1 MSGPGPH
8 ARAWRVT
15 LAGLCASLVGIGLA
29 RFAYTPLL
37 PVLVTEGWFPASQA
51 AYLGAA
57 NLAGY
62 LGGALCARALARR
75 SGASRILRG
84 MMMLVTVAFFACAL
98 PLSFAWFFL
107 WRFASGVAG
116 GVVMVLAAPTVL
128 PHVPPARRGLAGG
141 AIFTGV
147 GLGIMASGTVVPLLL
162 QAGLAVTWCGLG
174 LLSLVLTALAWGG
187 WPVDDAMS
195 ATTATRVASRS
206 PAAGPLRALYA
217 EYALNATGLVPHMV
231 FLVDFVAR
239 GLGRGIH
246 AGAIYWVLF
255 GLGAVGGP
263 VLAGLL
269 ADRIGFGP
277 ALRLALVVQ
286 AAAVALPIVTAA
298 PLWLAVSSLAI
309 GAAVPGIVPL
319 VLGRVHELVPDDPEG
334 QRAAWSVT
342 TMAFALGQAAGA
354 YGLSFLFARG
364 GHYATLFAVGS
375 AALTLALLTDL
386 GARLAARRPI

>member
-1 MSGPGPH
+1 MTAKGPDT
-8 ARAWRVT
+8 RAWRVT
-15 LAGLCASLVGIGLA
+15 LAGLSASLVGIGLA

-37 PVLVTEGWFPASQA
+37 PVLITAGWFPASQA

-62 LGGALCARALARR
+62 LGGALCARPLARWG
-75 SGASRILRG
+75 GAPRVLRG
-84 MMMLVTVAFFACAL
+84 MMTLVTVAFFACAL
-98 PLSFAWFFL
+98 PLSFSWFFL

-116 GVVMVLAAPTVL
+116 GTLMVLAAPTVL

-174 LLSLVLTALAWGG
+174 VLSMLLTGLAWGR
-187 WPVDDAMS
+187 WPADEKAA
-195 ATTATRVASRS
+195 ATPIAATRRA
-206 PAAGPLRALYA
+206 PATGTLRALYV

-239 GLGRGIH
+239 GLGQGIH
-246 AGAIYWVLF
+246 AGAQYWVLF
-255 GLGAVGGP
+255 GVGAVAGP

-269 ADRIGFGP
+269 ADRVGFGP
-277 ALRLALVVQ
+277 ALRLALVAQ
-286 AAAVALPIVTAA
+286 AAAVAVPVVTAA
-298 PLWLAVSSLAI
+298 PVGLALSSVLI

-319 VLGRVHELVPDDPEG
+319 VLGRVHELVPGDPEG

-364 GHYATLFAVGS
+364 GRYPTLFAVGT
-375 AALTLALLTDL
+375 AALTLALVIDVT
-386 GARLAARRPI
+386 ARVAGRKAI

>member
-1 MSGPGPH
+1 MTAKGPDT
-8 ARAWRVT
+8 RAWRAT
-15 LAGLCASLVGIGLA
+15 LAGLSASLVGIGLA

-37 PVLVTEGWFPASQA
+37 PVLITAGWFPASQA

-62 LGGALCARALARR
+62 LGGALCARPLARWG
-75 SGASRILRG
+75 GAPRALRG
-84 MMMLVTVAFFACAL
+84 MMALVTVAFFACAL
-98 PLSFAWFFL
+98 PLSFSWFFL

-116 GVVMVLAAPTVL
+116 GTLMVLAAPTVL

-162 QAGLAVTWCGLG
+162 QAGLVVTWCGLG
-174 LLSLVLTALAWGG
+174 VLSMLLTGLAWSS
-187 WPVDDAMS
+187 WPPDENA
-195 ATTATRVASRS
+195 TATPTAAARRA
-206 PAAGPLRALYA
+206 PATGTLRALYV

-239 GLGRGIH
+239 GLGQGIH
-246 AGAIYWVLF
+246 AGAQYWVLF
-255 GLGAVGGP
+255 GVGAVAGP

-269 ADRIGFGP
+269 ADRVGFGP
-277 ALRLALVVQ
+277 ALRLALVAQ
-286 AAAVALPIVTAA
+286 AAAVAVPVVTAA
-298 PLWLAVSSLAI
+298 PVGLALSSLLI

-319 VLGRVHELVPDDPEG
+319 VLGRVHELVPGDPEG

-364 GHYATLFAVGS
+364 GRYPTLFAVGT
-375 AALTLALLTDL
+375 AALTLALVIDVT
-386 GARLAARRPI
+386 ARLAGRKAI

>member
-1 MSGPGPH
+1 MTAKGPDTRPW
-8 ARAWRVT
+8 RAT
-15 LAGLCASLVGIGLA
+15 LAGLSASLVGIGLA

-37 PVLVTEGWFPASQA
+37 PVLITAGWFPASQA

-62 LGGALCARALARR
+62 LGGALCARPLARWG
-75 SGASRILRG
+75 GAPRVLRG
-84 MMMLVTVAFFACAL
+84 MMTLVTVAFFACAL
-98 PLSFAWFFL
+98 PLSFSWFFL

-116 GVVMVLAAPTVL
+116 GTLMVLAAPTVL

-174 LLSLVLTALAWGG
+174 VLSMLLTGLAWGR
-187 WPVDDAMS
+187 WPADEKAA
-195 ATTATRVASRS
+195 ATLIAAARRAPAT
-206 PAAGPLRALYA
+206 GTLRALYV

-239 GLGRGIH
+239 GLGQGIH
-246 AGAIYWVLF
+246 AGAQYWVLF
-255 GLGAVGGP
+255 GVGAVAGP

-269 ADRIGFGP
+269 ADRVGFGP
-277 ALRLALVVQ
+277 ALRLALVAQ
-286 AAAVALPIVTAA
+286 AAAVAVPVVTAA
-298 PLWLAVSSLAI
+298 PVGLALSSVLI

-319 VLGRVHELVPDDPEG
+319 VLGRVHELVPGDPEG

-364 GHYATLFAVGS
+364 GRYTTLFAVGT
-375 AALTLALLTDL
+375 AALTLALVIDVT
-386 GARLAARRPI
+386 ARLAGRKAI

>member
-1 MSGPGPH
+1 MTAKGPDTRPW
-8 ARAWRVT
+8 RAT
-15 LAGLCASLVGIGLA
+15 LAGLSASLVGIGLA

-37 PVLVTEGWFPASQA
+37 PVLITAGWFPASQA

-62 LGGALCARALARR
+62 LGGALCARPLARWG
-75 SGASRILRG
+75 GAPRVLRG
-84 MMMLVTVAFFACAL
+84 MMTLVTVAFFACAL
-98 PLSFAWFFL
+98 PLSFSWFFL

-116 GVVMVLAAPTVL
+116 GTLMVLAAPTVL

-174 LLSLVLTALAWGG
+174 VLSMLLTGLAWGR
-187 WPVDDAMS
+187 WPADEKAA
-195 ATTATRVASRS
+195 ATLIAAARRAPAT
-206 PAAGPLRALYA
+206 GTLRALYV

-239 GLGRGIH
+239 GLGQGIH
-246 AGAIYWVLF
+246 AGAQYWVLF
-255 GLGAVGGP
+255 GVGAVAGP

-269 ADRIGFGP
+269 ADRVGFGP
-277 ALRLALVVQ
+277 ALRLALVAQ
-286 AAAVALPIVTAA
+286 AAAVAVPVVTAA
-298 PLWLAVSSLAI
+298 PVGLALSSVLI

-319 VLGRVHELVPDDPEG
+319 VLGRVHELVPGDPDG

-364 GHYATLFAVGS
+364 GRYTTLFAVGT
-375 AALTLALLTDL
+375 AALTLALVIDVT
-386 GARLAARRPI
+386 ARLAGRKAI

>member
-1 MSGPGPH
+1 MTAKGPDT
-8 ARAWRVT
+8 RAWRVT
-15 LAGLCASLVGIGLA
+15 LAGLSASLVGIGLA

-37 PVLVTEGWFPASQA
+37 PVLITAGWFPASQA

-62 LGGALCARALARR
+62 LGGALCARPLARWG
-75 SGASRILRG
+75 GAPRVLRG
-84 MMMLVTVAFFACAL
+84 MMTLVTVAFFACAL
-98 PLSFAWFFL
+98 PLSFSWFFL

-116 GVVMVLAAPTVL
+116 GTLMVLAAPTVL

-162 QAGLAVTWCGLG
+162 QAGLVVTWCGLG
-174 LLSLVLTALAWGG
+174 VLSMLLTGLAWGS
-187 WPVDDAMS
+187 WPADENAT
-195 ATTATRVASRS
+195 AAPTTAARRA
-206 PAAGPLRALYA
+206 PATGTLRALYV

-239 GLGRGIH
+239 GLGQGIH
-246 AGAIYWVLF
+246 AGAQYWVLF
-255 GLGAVGGP
+255 GVGAVAGP

-269 ADRIGFGP
+269 ADRVGFGP
-277 ALRLALVVQ
+277 ALRLALVAQ
-286 AAAVALPIVTAA
+286 AAAVAVPVVTAA
-298 PLWLAVSSLAI
+298 PVGLALSSVLI

-319 VLGRVHELVPDDPEG
+319 VLGRVHELVPGDPEG

-364 GHYATLFAVGS
+364 GRYPTLFAVGT
-375 AALTLALLTDL
+375 AALTLALVIDVT
-386 GARLAARRPI
+386 ARLAGRKAI

>member
-1 MSGPGPH
+1 MTAKGPDT
-8 ARAWRVT
+8 RAWRAT
-15 LAGLCASLVGIGLA
+15 LAGLSASLVGIGLA

-37 PVLVTEGWFPASQA
+37 PVLITAGWFPASQA

-62 LGGALCARALARR
+62 LGGALCARPLARWG
-75 SGASRILRG
+75 GAPRVLRG
-84 MMMLVTVAFFACAL
+84 MMALVTVAFFACAL
-98 PLSFAWFFL
+98 PLSFSWFFL

-116 GVVMVLAAPTVL
+116 GTLMVLAAPTVL

-141 AIFTGV
+141 AICTGV

-162 QAGLAVTWCGLG
+162 QAGLVVTWCGLG
-174 LLSLVLTALAWGG
+174 VLSMLLTGLAWSS
-187 WPVDDAMS
+187 WPPAES
-195 ATTATRVASRS
+195 ATATPTAAARRA
-206 PAAGPLRALYA
+206 PATGTLRALYL

-239 GLGRGIH
+239 GLGQGIH
-246 AGAIYWVLF
+246 AGAQYWVLF
-255 GLGAVGGP
+255 GVGAVAGP

-269 ADRIGFGP
+269 ADRVGFGP
-277 ALRLALVVQ
+277 ALRLALVAQ
-286 AAAVALPIVTAA
+286 AAAVAVPVMTAG
-298 PLWLAVSSLAI
+298 PVGLALSSVLV

-319 VLGRVHELVPDDPEG
+319 VLGRVHELVPGDPEG

-364 GHYATLFAVGS
+364 GRYPTLFAVGT
-375 AALTLALLTDL
+375 AALTLALVIDVT
-386 GARLAARRPI
+386 ARLAGRKAI

>member
-1 MSGPGPH
+1 VSGPGPH
-8 ARAWRVT
+8 AHAWRVT

-37 PVLVTEGWFPASQA
+37 PALITEGWFPASQA

-62 LGGALCARALARR
+62 LGGALCARPLARR
-75 SGASRILRG
+75 SGSPRALRG
-84 MMMLVTVAFFACAL
+84 MMALVTVAFFACAL
-98 PLSFAWFFL
+98 PLSFTWFFL

-116 GVVMVLAAPTVL
+116 GAVMVLAAPTVL

-162 QAGLAVTWCGLG
+162 QAGLGATWGGLG
-174 LLSLVLTALAWGG
+174 LLSLLLTALAWGG
-187 WPVDDAMS
+187 WPAEDTRA
-195 ATTATRVASRS
+195 AATATG
-206 PAAGPLRALYA
+206 PARRAVVGGALLALYLA
-217 EYALNATGLVPHMV
+217 YALNATGLVPHMV
-231 FLVDFVAR
+231 FLVDFIAR
-239 GLGRGIH
+239 GLGQGIH
-246 AGAIYWVLF
+246 AGARYWVLF
-255 GLGAVGGP
+255 GLGAVAGP

-269 ADRIGFGP
+269 ADRVGFGP
-277 ALRLALVVQ
+277 ALRVALVIQ
-286 AAAVALPIVTAA
+286 AAAVALPIVTVHAVG
-298 PLWLAVSSLAI
+298 LAISSLVV

-319 VLGRVHELVPDDPEG
+319 VLGRVHELVPDDAER

-354 YGLSFLFARG
+354 YGLSFLFARD
-364 GHYATLFAVGS
+364 GHYTTLFAVG
-375 AALTLALLTDL
+375 ATALTLALAIDL
-386 GARLAARRPI
+386 GARLAGRKPI

>member
-1 MSGPGPH
+1 M
-8 ARAWRVT
+8 
-15 LAGLCASLVGIGLA
+15 
-29 RFAYTPLL
+29 
-37 PVLVTEGWFPASQA
+37 
-51 AYLGAA
+51 
-57 NLAGY
+57 
-62 LGGALCARALARR
+62 
-75 SGASRILRG
+75 LRG
-84 MMMLVTVAFFACAL
+84 MMALVTVAFFACAL

-128 PHVPPARRGLAGG
+128 PHVPAERRGLAGG

-162 QAGLAVTWCGLG
+162 QAGLVATWCGLG
-174 LLSLVLTALAWGG
+174 LLSLVLTALAWSA
-187 WPVDDAMS
+187 WPGEE
-195 ATTATRVASRS
+195 ATPPVTPTGTARRP
-206 PAAGPLRALYA
+206 PATVPLRALYA

-246 AGAIYWVLF
+246 AGARYWVLF
-255 GLGAVGGP
+255 GLGAVVGP
-263 VLAGLL
+263 VLAGVL
-269 ADRIGFGP
+269 ADRVGFAF

-286 AAAVALPIVTAA
+286 AAAVALPVVTAA
-298 PLWLAVSSLAI
+298 PFWIAASSLAI

-319 VLGRVHELVPDDPEG
+319 VLGRVHELVPDDAEG

-364 GHYATLFAVGS
+364 GHYTTLFAVGA
-375 AALTLALLTDL
+375 AALTLALLVDL